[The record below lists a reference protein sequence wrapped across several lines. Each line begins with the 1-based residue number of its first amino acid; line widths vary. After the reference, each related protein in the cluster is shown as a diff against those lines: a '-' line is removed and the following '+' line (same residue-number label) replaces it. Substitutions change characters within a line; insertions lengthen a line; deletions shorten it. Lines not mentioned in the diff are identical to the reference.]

1 MIRAGEKVRR
11 LLAIAT
17 IPDRSPRI
25 NQSALLSTSPEK
37 DRAENDTPDTTI
49 VKNTAGISST
59 TSTSVIPR
67 EGVVEGVGEFV
78 GVLERDAVEVVDGV
92 RAEDG
97 DEMGGWVMLRVE
109 KEDWEGPCVSTDSTV
124 DQGLALEDNKGV
136 VVNGRVKDGEMK
148 ED

>member
-1 MIRAGEKVRR
+1 M
-11 LLAIAT
+11 
-17 IPDRSPRI
+17 
-25 NQSALLSTSPEK
+25 
-37 DRAENDTPDTTI
+37 
-49 VKNTAGISST
+49 
-59 TSTSVIPR
+59 
-67 EGVVEGVGEFV
+67 
-78 GVLERDAVEVVDGV
+78 GVLDRDAVEVVDGV

-124 DQGLALEDNKGV
+124 DQGLALEDNGGV